1 MKEIV
6 DKYSRYNIFDCVDK
20 FTFNQTAQ
28 IIKRAQILLC
38 CDGGLMHSANAVNT
52 PIVALFA
59 KLSPEMQLT
68 ESIRAFSVYDNN
80 DVNNI
85 AVQDVLTKY
94 KEATNSVHS
103 HPLGE

>member
-1 MKEIV
+1 MDQFSHDNV
-6 DKYSRYNIFDCVDK
+6 LDCVAK

-52 PIVALFA
+52 PIVALLA

-68 ESIRAFSVYDNN
+68 ESIRAFSVYDKN

-85 AVQDVLTKY
+85 SVKDVLTKCN
-94 KEATNSVHS
+94 EATNFFHS
-103 HPLGE
+103 HPLSE

>member
-1 MKEIV
+1 MEKF
-6 DKYSRYNIFDCVDK
+6 SHYNIFDCVDK

-28 IIKRAQILLC
+28 IIKGAQILVC

-52 PIVALFA
+52 PVVVMFA
-59 KLSPEMQLT
+59 RLSPEMQLT
-68 ESIRAFSVYDNN
+68 QPIRAFSVYDKD

-85 AVQDVLTKY
+85 SVKDLLTKY
-94 KEATNSVHS
+94 KEAISFVHS